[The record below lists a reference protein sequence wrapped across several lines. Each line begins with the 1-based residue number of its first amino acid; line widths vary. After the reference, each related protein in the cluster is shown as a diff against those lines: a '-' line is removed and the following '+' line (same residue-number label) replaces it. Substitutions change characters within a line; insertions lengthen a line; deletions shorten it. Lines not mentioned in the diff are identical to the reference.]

1 MDRKRRNVLACL
13 LAGLVLP
20 SCTLLSGSDNEPT
33 PEATGSGSTSSSS
46 SSSST
51 SSSSSGSGENV
62 TGSGILKTEE
72 RTVGGFDRVS
82 IEGIGELRIEQSG
95 EESLTIEAED
105 NLLPLL
111 ISEVEG
117 SRLKLGIRPN
127 SSISATK
134 PIVYRLKVRSLNGID
149 GSGSVTIDAVGLD
162 ADRLEVGLSGTVKS
176 VLAGSATAQ
185 VVTISGA
192 GRFDGRALTGRT
204 AEIEVSGIGRA
215 VVNVSDELSAR
226 ASGASTVGYLGDP
239 DVDQQASGVA
249 RVEKTT

>member
-33 PEATGSGSTSSSS
+33 PGATGSGSTSSSS
-46 SSSST
+46 SSS
-51 SSSSSGSGENV
+51 GSGDNV
-62 TGSGILKTEE
+62 TGSGNLKTEE
-72 RTVGGFDRVS
+72 RAVSGFDRVS
-82 IEGIGELRIEQSG
+82 IQGIGELQIEQSG

-111 ISEVEG
+111 VSEVEG

-134 PIVYRLKVRSLNGID
+134 PIIYRLQVKSLNGID

-176 VLAGSATAQ
+176 VLAGTATAQ
-185 VVTISGA
+185 VVTISG
-192 GRFDGRALTGRT
+192 
-204 AEIEVSGIGRA
+204 SG
-215 VVNVSDELSAR
+215 EF
-226 ASGASTVGYLGDP
+226 
-239 DVDQQASGVA
+239 
-249 RVEKTT
+249 